1 MDVQTENVDPPPCE
15 SQPSGKTRKG
25 FKLFGKR
32 KPGNIFSLKNKSPVS
47 RSQTLDGLPEGAALD
62 AELEADKEKAR
73 EVSQGDSEHTEEEP
87 TGEDGVLPA
96 ARNSISSI
104 GSTKSISFFSR
115 LRGTRRGGGE
125 RRVHTVCQ
133 PTTRQ
138 RQGLKGLFGSMKL
151 RLKDKEDKVDAP
163 PSPLLMSSR
172 SNSVEIIKEDIGL
185 TPKSCP
191 RSPESHEKVTRE
203 SSPIPASDASGTE
216 KDAAPLP
223 ATEAPVVP
231 SESSLGSLLE
241 DISSLL
247 TFESISGGNIMADV
261 KADWGKGRRASSPGS
276 PKISASATSPS
287 TRPASTSPLTSTSV
301 TTSSSPVAV
310 GGPSITCVTTPTSS
324 SVATPVVTSLT
335 KPLTLT
341 NESVKP
347 SLDSSPASGQPSVGI
362 TIKSPLTTTNVKLS
376 SSPPI
381 MSTPSI
387 TLKTIPSTTATN
399 QSSLDKTQ
407 VTTCNST
414 FRKLAS
420 PDTVAPSLASPT
432 IASVSKPPPVA
443 TTILAS
449 HKPATHSLSS
459 PATFTQPDSN
469 SEISASPKPQN
480 VAAKVETAPSP
491 VKTRPSSISHVTI
504 TTTMPT
510 ISKPVQMS
518 NQWVAPHFPQTE
530 PNHTSF
536 STAKKPPI
544 SLDST
549 ILTVS
554 KELPST
560 PATSKSPVSPPPTAT
575 LFKDRPVPAS
585 LVSVTKDPPV
595 SVPTSPE
602 PPASAHISVSVL
614 KSPPAPIQIP
624 ITQPK
629 SPAPP
634 ATTPVP
640 LPSPTAAFDKTS
652 ANEPSTNG
660 QLSRPSSTDEQKL
673 EEQHNGSRADVSK
686 ERRTQVKTISKIPV
700 VGGARAGKLP
710 VRDSQHTDD
719 ESSRDPPTPNQEDK
733 RFLDNTG
740 SRDKHGSVE
749 VHVATFKHSQ
759 EESQQIQQSKTPAGV
774 PRDSKIPVKHGAQ
787 SPTASQIPQA
797 KETPRTKIPVSRVPV
812 RRVGNKPATA
822 GAVRK

>member
-247 TFESISGGNIMADV
+247 TFESISGGNIMADTCQHFSS
-261 KADWGKGRRASSPGS
+261 DLHFCDHLFLTCSCRRSFYYLCDNPNLVFCSYASRNQFDQ
-276 PKISASATSPS
+276 T
-287 TRPASTSPLTSTSV
+287 
-301 TTSSSPVAV
+301 
-310 GGPSITCVTTPTSS
+310 
-324 SVATPVVTSLT
+324 
-335 KPLTLT
+335 
-341 NESVKP
+341 
-347 SLDSSPASGQPSVGI
+347 LDS
-362 TIKSPLTTTNVKLS
+362 
-376 SSPPI
+376 
-381 MSTPSI
+381 
-387 TLKTIPSTTATN
+387 
-399 QSSLDKTQ
+399 DE
-407 VTTCNST
+407 
-414 FRKLAS
+414 R
-420 PDTVAPSLASPT
+420 
-432 IASVSKPPPVA
+432 
-443 TTILAS
+443 
-449 HKPATHSLSS
+449 
-459 PATFTQPDSN
+459 
-469 SEISASPKPQN
+469 
-480 VAAKVETAPSP
+480 
-491 VKTRPSSISHVTI
+491 
-504 TTTMPT
+504 
-510 ISKPVQMS
+510 
-518 NQWVAPHFPQTE
+518 
-530 PNHTSF
+530 
-536 STAKKPPI
+536 
-544 SLDST
+544 
-549 ILTVS
+549 
-554 KELPST
+554 
-560 PATSKSPVSPPPTAT
+560 
-575 LFKDRPVPAS
+575 
-585 LVSVTKDPPV
+585 
-595 SVPTSPE
+595 
-602 PPASAHISVSVL
+602 
-614 KSPPAPIQIP
+614 IP

-812 RRVGNKPATA
+812 RRVNQ
-822 GAVRK
+822 

>member
-15 SQPSGKTRKG
+15 SQPSGKIRKG

-32 KPGNIFSLKNKSPVS
+32 KPGNIFSLKNNKSPVS

-73 EVSQGDSEHTEEEP
+73 EVSQGDGEHTEEEP
-87 TGEDGVLPA
+87 TGEDGVLAA

-104 GSTKSISFFSR
+104 GSTRSISFFKR

-151 RLKDKEDKVDAP
+151 RPKDKEDKVDAP

-216 KDAAPLP
+216 KDAAPVP

-231 SESSLGSLLE
+231 AESSLGSLLE

-261 KADWGKGRRASSPGS
+261 KADWGKSRRASSPES
-276 PKISASATSPS
+276 PK
-287 TRPASTSPLTSTSV
+287 
-301 TTSSSPVAV
+301 
-310 GGPSITCVTTPTSS
+310 
-324 SVATPVVTSLT
+324 
-335 KPLTLT
+335 
-341 NESVKP
+341 
-347 SLDSSPASGQPSVGI
+347 
-362 TIKSPLTTTNVKLS
+362 
-376 SSPPI
+376 
-381 MSTPSI
+381 
-387 TLKTIPSTTATN
+387 
-399 QSSLDKTQ
+399 
-407 VTTCNST
+407 
-414 FRKLAS
+414 
-420 PDTVAPSLASPT
+420 
-432 IASVSKPPPVA
+432 
-443 TTILAS
+443 
-449 HKPATHSLSS
+449 
-459 PATFTQPDSN
+459 
-469 SEISASPKPQN
+469 
-480 VAAKVETAPSP
+480 
-491 VKTRPSSISHVTI
+491 
-504 TTTMPT
+504 
-510 ISKPVQMS
+510 
-518 NQWVAPHFPQTE
+518 
-530 PNHTSF
+530 
-536 STAKKPPI
+536 
-544 SLDST
+544 
-549 ILTVS
+549 
-554 KELPST
+554 
-560 PATSKSPVSPPPTAT
+560 
-575 LFKDRPVPAS
+575 
-585 LVSVTKDPPV
+585 
-595 SVPTSPE
+595 
-602 PPASAHISVSVL
+602 
-614 KSPPAPIQIP
+614 IP

-652 ANEPSTNG
+652 GNEPSTNG
-660 QLSRPSSTDEQKL
+660 QLSRPSSADEQKP
-673 EEQHNGSRADVSK
+673 EEQHNGSRADVPK

-719 ESSRDPPTPNQEDK
+719 DSSRDPPTPIQEDK
-733 RFLDNTG
+733 HFLDNTG
-740 SRDKHGSVE
+740 SRDKRGSVE